1 MDAINVNVAGIGA
14 GLFAATYTAYHVYVG
29 LTGPLASLPGPTWS
43 KFTGLP
49 VVYHI
54 HRGTRMYFL
63 HDLHKRY
70 GPIVRVTPNE
80 VSISDPKA
88 AKEIHKFRSEYLKTQ
103 FYEDASFDE
112 AQNVFTTADPVYHAE
127 WRKLFAKSVSQSNLI
142 TFQPLIQKYVDILI
156 RQRERERREQGYV
169 DLVKWFKSF
178 TSDVTGELSVGSS
191 LGMLETGEGD
201 WSKTRHLPC
210 FPFSTLRGVSTRL
223 NSVAKAY
230 IDDYRARVAAGGAGS
245 TTTTILLD
253 RALETQARE
262 KGSIS
267 EHEILSNA
275 VILMLAGTDTTAN
288 TLAYMLWL
296 LFKFP
301 DIKAQLDE
309 EIDEARLP
317 GKPGIED
324 LAKLKY
330 LDYFMLEVMR
340 LYGAAPGPLQRKVPK
355 GGRDICGYFVPA
367 GMTVSP
373 LGFSISRDPV
383 VYPEPDTF
391 NPDRWADA
399 TTAMKEADFSFG
411 GGTRICLGMHIANLE
426 MKMVVVAFLRSS
438 LSDAQLA
445 YGINGASDNW
455 PTENFPGG
463 RVAFLLSHNN
473 LMWC

>member
-54 HRGTRMYFL
+54 YRGTRMYFL

-88 AKEIHKFRSEYLKTQ
+88 AKEIHKVRSEYLKTQ

-142 TFQPLIQKYVDILI
+142 TFQPLIQN
-156 RQRERERREQGYV
+156 
-169 DLVKWFKSF
+169 F

-191 LGMLETGEGD
+191 LGMLETGEENQYVKDIKRVMPLNILRLALWQGD

-340 LYGAAPGPLQRKVPK
+340 LYGAAPGPLPRKVPK

-445 YGINGASDNW
+445 YGINGYSEQGMKQLEAIAARPWGDQVLV
-455 PTENFPGG
+455 
-463 RVAFLLSHNN
+463 R
-473 LMWC
+473 